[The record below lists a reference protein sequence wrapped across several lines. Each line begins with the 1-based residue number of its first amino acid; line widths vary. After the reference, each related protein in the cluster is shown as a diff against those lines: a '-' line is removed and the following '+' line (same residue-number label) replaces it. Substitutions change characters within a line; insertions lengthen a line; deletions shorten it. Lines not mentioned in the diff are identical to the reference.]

1 MNTMDWLSPQNIG
14 GLIIALGIGKL
25 IHMAY
30 AARIERQKVQK
41 ALDITNSGKHIDA
54 DVNAFDAISKRLELV
69 EAKLDTVHSQLM
81 DQKVENAELR
91 SDAAHAEKELERQ
104 ASEIV
109 GLRKRNHDLSD
120 EIQKRD
126 AKLTL
131 LEARILHLEALLT
144 QYQQGHP
151 VNTDE
156 VINVKLV
163 ENPEEKE

>member
-1 MNTMDWLSPQNIG
+1 
-14 GLIIALGIGKL
+14 
-25 IHMAY
+25 
-30 AARIERQKVQK
+30 
-41 ALDITNSGKHIDA
+41 
-54 DVNAFDAISKRLELV
+54 
-69 EAKLDTVHSQLM
+69 
-81 DQKVENAELR
+81 
-91 SDAAHAEKELERQ
+91 
-104 ASEIV
+104 V